1 MSNFLFNTIRIKKPK
16 RNKFNLS
23 HDVKLSMRMGELI
36 PIFCQDVV
44 PGDTFKLNTEL
55 LIRLAPL
62 AAPLMHRINV
72 YTHFF
77 FVPKRLIWDNWKTF
91 ITGGET
97 GDETPAYPRINF
109 NLTGSGDDT
118 EWAAFD
124 KFFGTGSLADYLGF
138 PVDDPLEKDG
148 DLRFNKT
155 MARDFDID
163 ALPFRAYQLIWNEYY
178 RDQNLQDAVDIM
190 KDVDG
195 IVTSR
200 STGSDYDR
208 VRQLMTLQKR
218 AWSKDYFTSALPFT
232 QRGEQVTLPLIGNGE
247 LYAKDTGVHKG
258 KVNVSFDPFLDQGT
272 DLRQFHPSRAINGA
286 GSSPSGSLGVSSN
299 GVVKVG
305 SSDAAIGN
313 PEGYYTDVDA
323 LREHVGVDLSN
334 VSAATINELRRAI
347 KAQEY
352 LEATARGGSRYIEYI
367 QSIFGV
373 KSSDARLQ
381 RPEYLGGGKQGVLI
395 SDVMSTAQTEGKPIA
410 TPAGSGASLGKT
422 NSFKRYFEEFGYVI
436 GIMSVLPVPAYQQ
449 GMPKQFMKF
458 DRYDH
463 YIPQFANLGEQEIR
477 TTELYFDPIPQ
488 AGRPDINDKLFGY
501 APRYSEYKSI
511 NSSVHG
517 DFRTSLKYW
526 HMGRIFGT
534 QPALNASF
542 IQSDPTERVFA
553 VTSEDDP
560 FDKLWVNI
568 HHNCV
573 ALRPMPRY
581 GTPHL

>member
-55 LIRLAPL
+55 LIRFAPL
-62 AAPLMHRINV
+62 AAPVMHRINV

-77 FVPKRLIWDNWKTF
+77 FVPKRLVWDNWKTF
-91 ITGGET
+91 ITGGES
-97 GDETPAYPRINF
+97 GEEAPAYPRF
-109 NLTGSGDDT
+109 NMNLIAD
-118 EWAAFD
+118 ENRWNQFR
-124 KFFGTGSLADYLGF
+124 KLFGTGSLADYLGF
-138 PVDDPLEKDG
+138 PVADKLTEGG
-148 DLRFNKT
+148 DLRFVDKSST
-155 MARDFDID
+155 TFDID

-178 RDQNLQDAVDIM
+178 RDQNLQEEVDIQ

-195 IVTSR
+195 VVGALN
-200 STGSDYDR
+200 GSYINT
-208 VRQLMTLQKR
+208 VENLMTLRKR
-218 AWSKDYFTSALPFT
+218 AWTKDYFTSALPFT
-232 QRGEQVTLPLIGNGE
+232 QRGEQVTLPLIGNGTIVTKE
-247 LYAKDTGVHKG
+247 GEEGNILVTPLANGVTSTAMTGLGTVPPSG
-258 KVNVSFDPFLDQGT
+258 ALNVDANGDVRAGSVNVNIQSYGKTTVT
-272 DLRQFHPSRAINGA
+272 DIAHSA
-286 GSSPSGSLGVSSN
+286 
-299 GVVKVG
+299 
-305 SSDAAIGN
+305 
-313 PEGYYTDVDA
+313 E
-323 LREHVGVDLSN
+323 VDLSN
-334 VSAATINELRRAI
+334 VSSATINELRRAFR
-347 KAQEY
+347 AQEY

-381 RPEYLGGGKQGVLI
+381 RPEYLGGGKQPVLI
-395 SDVMSTAQTEGKPIA
+395 SDVMSTAETQDKPIA
-410 TPAGSGASLGKT
+410 TPAGAAVSLGKT
-422 NSFKRYFEEFGYVI
+422 HSFKRYFEEFGYVI

-477 TTELYFDPIPQ
+477 TTELYFNPQ
-488 AGRPDINDKLFGY
+488 PSAGVPDINDKLFGY
-501 APRYSEYKSI
+501 APRYAEYKFI

-526 HMGRIFGT
+526 HMGRIFANR
-534 QPALNASF
+534 PALNASF
-542 IQSDPTERVFA
+542 IQADPTERIFA
-553 VTSEDDP
+553 VTSEDDAY
-560 FDKLWVNI
+560 DKLWVNI

-573 ALRPMPRY
+573 ALRPMPKY

>member
-1 MSNFLFNTIRIKKPK
+1 MSNFLFNSIKLRKLR
-16 RNKFNLS
+16 RNKFKLS

-55 LIRLAPL
+55 LIRFAPL
-62 AAPLMHRINV
+62 AAPVMHRINV

-77 FVPKRLIWDNWKTF
+77 FVPKRLLWSNWKKF
-91 ITGGET
+91 ITGGES
-97 GDETPAYPRINF
+97 GDEAPAYPRF
-109 NLTGSGDDT
+109 NMNAISGNSAQWGVLKRLFSTGT
-118 EWAAFD
+118 
-124 KFFGTGSLADYLGF
+124 LADYLGF
-138 PVDDPLEKDG
+138 PVIDSLSQDG
-148 DLRFNKT
+148 DLRFQET
-155 MARDFDID
+155 VSRSFDID

-178 RDQNLQDAVDIM
+178 RDQNLQEEVDIM

-195 IVTSR
+195 VVSSASGT
-200 STGSDYDR
+200 DVER
-208 VRQLMTLQKR
+208 VRALMSLQKR
-218 AWSKDYFTSALPFT
+218 AWTKDYFTSALPFT
-232 QRGEQVTLPLIGNGE
+232 QRGEQVTLPLVGNGE
-247 LYAKDTGVHKG
+247 LYAKDTAIHKG
-258 KVNVSFDPFLDQGT
+258 KVSVNYDPYLDQGT
-272 DLRQFHPSRAINGA
+272 DQRVFHPSSAV
-286 GSSPSGSLGVSSN
+286 LSN
-299 GVVKVG
+299 GQPANGTLSATTGTVKQG
-305 SSDAAIGN
+305 STDVAIGN
-313 PEGYYTDVDA
+313 SQCYYTDVDS
-323 LREHVGVDLSN
+323 LKEHVGVDLSN

-381 RPEYLGGGKQGVLI
+381 RPEYLGGGKQPVLI
-395 SDVMSTAQTEGKPIA
+395 SDVMSTAQTDGKPIA
-410 TPAGSGASLGKT
+410 TPAGAAASLGKT
-422 NSFKRYFEEFGYVI
+422 HSFKRYFEEFGYVI

-477 TTELYFDPIPQ
+477 TTELYFDPTPSSGV
-488 AGRPDINDKLFGY
+488 ADINDKLFGY
-501 APRYSEYKSI
+501 APRYAEYKFI

-526 HMGRIFGT
+526 HMGRIFGS

-573 ALRPMPRY
+573 ALRPMPKY
-581 GTPHL
+581 GTPQI

>member
-1 MSNFLFNTIRIKKPK
+1 MSNFLFNTIRIKKLK

-55 LIRLAPL
+55 LIRFAPL
-62 AAPLMHRINV
+62 AAPVMHRINV

-77 FVPKRLIWDNWKTF
+77 FVPKRLLWDNWKTF
-91 ITGGET
+91 ITGGES
-97 GDETPAYPRINF
+97 GEETPAYPRF
-109 NLTGSGDDT
+109 NMNAISSNSSQWALLKKMFSTGT
-118 EWAAFD
+118 
-124 KFFGTGSLADYLGF
+124 LADYLGF
-138 PVDDPLEKDG
+138 PVIDPLTNDG
-148 DLRFNKT
+148 DRRFSET
-155 MARDFDID
+155 ISRSFDID

-178 RDQNLQDAVDIM
+178 RDQNLQEEIDIM

-195 IVTSR
+195 VV
-200 STGSDYDR
+200 STASGTDVDR
-208 VRQLMTLQKR
+208 ARVLMSLQKR
-218 AWSKDYFTSALPFT
+218 AWTKDYFTSALPFV
-232 QRGEQVTLPLIGNGE
+232 QRGDQVTLPLGGSGE
-247 LYAKDTGVHKG
+247 IVSKPGYTDIPVYPLDSVDPSTGKFPNTEIKG
-258 KVNVSFDPFLDQGT
+258 VET
-272 DLRQFHPSRAINGA
+272 
-286 GSSPSGSLGVSSN
+286 GSSPGAGPLNTTSGGFLLANGKPVYVGTRSKVDIDVLG
-299 GVVKVG
+299 
-305 SSDAAIGN
+305 DRT
-313 PEGYYTDVDA
+313 E
-323 LREHVGVDLSN
+323 VDLSN
-334 VSAATINELRRAI
+334 VSLATINELRRAI

-381 RPEYLGGGKQGVLI
+381 RPEYLGGGKQPVLI
-395 SDVMSTAQTEGKPIA
+395 SDVMSTAETQNKPIA
-410 TPAGSGASLGKT
+410 TPAGAAASLGKT
-422 NSFKRYFEEFGYVI
+422 HSFKRYFEEFGYVI

-477 TTELYFDPIPQ
+477 TTELYFDPAPSGGV
-488 AGRPDINDKLFGY
+488 ADINDKLFGY
-501 APRYSEYKSI
+501 APRYSEYKFI

-526 HMGRIFGT
+526 HMGRIFADR
-534 QPALNASF
+534 PALNASF
-542 IQSDPTERVFA
+542 IQADPTERVFA

-573 ALRPMPRY
+573 ALRPMPKY
-581 GTPHL
+581 GTPHI

>member
-55 LIRLAPL
+55 LIRFAPL
-62 AAPLMHRINV
+62 AAPVMHRINV

-77 FVPKRLIWDNWKTF
+77 FVPKRLVWDNWKTF
-91 ITGGET
+91 ITGGES
-97 GDETPAYPRINF
+97 GEETPAYPRINV
-109 NLTGSGDDT
+109 NAVAKQVSQ
-118 EWAAFD
+118 WAIL
-124 KFFGTGSLADYLGF
+124 KKVFGTGTLADYLGF
-138 PVDDPLEKDG
+138 PVCDSLTEDG
-148 DLRFNKT
+148 DLRFNENIS
-155 MARDFDID
+155 RSFDID

-178 RDQNLQDAVDIM
+178 RDQNLQEEVDIM

-195 IVTSR
+195 VVS
-200 STGSDYDR
+200 SATGTDVDR
-208 VRQLMTLQKR
+208 VRLLMTLQKR
-218 AWSKDYFTSALPFT
+218 AWTKDYFTSALPFV
-232 QRGEQVTLPLIGNGE
+232 QRGGQVTLPLGGSGE
-247 LYAKDTGVHKG
+247 I
-258 KVNVSFDPFLDQGT
+258 VSK
-272 DLRQFHPSRAINGA
+272 A
-286 GSSPSGSLGVSSN
+286 G
-299 GVVKVG
+299 
-305 SSDAAIGN
+305 
-313 PEGYYTDVDA
+313 YTDVPVYPLDSVDPSTGKFPNTQVKNVTTGDPTGA
-323 LREHVGVDLSN
+323 GTLEATSSGLLLANGKPAYIGTNSKVAIDVLGERTEVDLSN
-334 VSAATINELRRAI
+334 VSLATINELRRAI

-381 RPEYLGGGKQGVLI
+381 RPEYLGGGKQPVLI
-395 SDVMSTAQTEGKPIA
+395 SDVMSTAETQNKPIA
-410 TPAGSGASLGKT
+410 TPAGAAASLGKT
-422 NSFKRYFEEFGYVI
+422 HSFKRYFEEFGYVI

-477 TTELYFDPIPQ
+477 TTELYFDPAPS
-488 AGRPDINDKLFGY
+488 AGVVDINDKLFGY
-501 APRYSEYKSI
+501 APRYAEYKFI

-526 HMGRIFGT
+526 HMGRIFGSR
-534 QPALNASF
+534 PALNSSF
-542 IQSDPTERVFA
+542 IQADPTERVFA
-553 VTSEDDP
+553 VTSEDDA

-573 ALRPMPRY
+573 ALRPMPKY
-581 GTPHL
+581 GTPHI

>member
-55 LIRLAPL
+55 LIRFAPL
-62 AAPLMHRINV
+62 AAPVMHRINV

-77 FVPKRLIWDNWKTF
+77 FVPKRLVWDNWKTF
-91 ITGGET
+91 ITGGES

-109 NLTGSGDDT
+109 NLTGTGDTT
-118 EWAAFD
+118 EWNAFD
-124 KFFGTGSLADYLGF
+124 KAFSTGTLADYLGF
-138 PVDDPLEKDG
+138 PVDDPLQKDG
-148 DLRFNKT
+148 DARFVKSI
-155 MARDFDID
+155 ARDFDID

-178 RDQNLQDAVDIM
+178 RDQNLQEEVDIM

-195 IVTSR
+195 AVTFR
-200 STGSDYDR
+200 STGNDYER
-208 VRQLMTLQKR
+208 VRALMSLQKR
-218 AWSKDYFTSALPFT
+218 AWTKDYFTSALPFV
-232 QRGEQVTLPLIGNGE
+232 QRGDQVTLPL
-247 LYAKDTGVHKG
+247 D
-258 KVNVSFDPFLDQGT
+258 
-272 DLRQFHPSRAINGA
+272 GA
-286 GSSPSGSLGVSSN
+286 GEIVSKYGETDIPVYPVDSVN
-299 GVVKVG
+299 QSTGKFPLTEVKDV
-305 SSDAAIGN
+305 STGN
-313 PEGYYTDVDA
+313 PPGSGNLNTTASGLLLANGKPAYLGTESKVSIDILGERT
-323 LREHVGVDLSN
+323 EVDLTK
-334 VSAATINELRRAI
+334 VSLATINELRRAV

-381 RPEYLGGGKQGVLI
+381 RPEYLGGGKQPVLI
-395 SDVMSTAQTEGKPIA
+395 SDVMSTAETQNKPIA
-410 TPAGSGASLGKT
+410 TPAGAAASLGKT
-422 NSFKRYFEEFGYVI
+422 HSFKRYFEEFGYVI

-477 TTELYFDPIPQ
+477 TSELYFDPIPKS
-488 AGRPDINDKLFGY
+488 GEPGVDTNDKLFGY
-501 APRYSEYKSI
+501 APRYAEYKFI

-526 HMGRIFGT
+526 HMGRIFGNR
-534 QPALNASF
+534 PALNASF
-542 IQSDPTERVFA
+542 IKSDPTERVFA
-553 VTSEDDP
+553 VTSEDDA

-573 ALRPMPRY
+573 ALRPMPKY